1 MNKRRDISFT
11 QGNIITSILL
21 FSLPIIAGEL
31 LQNLYNSVDSLVVGN
46 FVGPAAL
53 AAIGVCGTLTQ
64 LLVGFFVGMSI
75 GSTVVVSKAFGRGIE
90 EDVQRSIRYTFTF
103 STCFGVLLSLAAI
116 LLSPLLLRV
125 SGANQEVFSEA
136 LLYFR
141 IYLVGLPF
149 TVTYNSGAGALRA
162 LGDSQSP
169 FLALAL
175 TSVINVALD
184 LLLTGLLRM
193 GIVGVAVATVISQ
206 GISVAFICHRL
217 RCRIGGRCFA
227 LKETFSQGRP
237 ILAEAFNI
245 GFWAGIQ
252 SALISFSNLFVWRYI
267 NRFSTLQV
275 AGVSI
280 ATRVDKFVNLP
291 IKAYGMAMVTL
302 VGQNRGRQNGA
313 RIREGIWRC
322 VWLSLLTWVLFGVV
336 IYLGAPRIAAIFNRE
351 ETVIETAVAF
361 MHTLIP
367 FYCVMAM
374 REILLGVLRGF
385 GRSTGPMV
393 VTLIGMVGIRQ
404 LYLYLVM
411 RPGADIRLLFYGYPL
426 GWLSAT
432 ILLLIYALI
441 IRKKLQ
447 V

>member
-103 STCFGVLLSLAAI
+103 STCFGVLLSLVAI

-217 RCRIGGRCFA
+217 RCRIGGR
-227 LKETFSQGRP
+227 
-237 ILAEAFNI
+237 
-245 GFWAGIQ
+245 
-252 SALISFSNLFVWRYI
+252 WR
-267 NRFSTLQV
+267 
-275 AGVSI
+275 
-280 ATRVDKFVNLP
+280 
-291 IKAYGMAMVTL
+291 
-302 VGQNRGRQNGA
+302 
-313 RIREGIWRC
+313 
-322 VWLSLLTWVLFGVV
+322 
-336 IYLGAPRIAAIFNRE
+336 
-351 ETVIETAVAF
+351 
-361 MHTLIP
+361 
-367 FYCVMAM
+367 
-374 REILLGVLRGF
+374 
-385 GRSTGPMV
+385 
-393 VTLIGMVGIRQ
+393 
-404 LYLYLVM
+404 
-411 RPGADIRLLFYGYPL
+411 
-426 GWLSAT
+426 
-432 ILLLIYALI
+432 
-441 IRKKLQ
+441 
-447 V
+447 